1 MGSKNSAIGAAF
13 WSLVDKFSTQAV
25 SFIISIILARLLT
38 PTDYGIVGLM
48 SIFLVIEMLK

>member
-48 SIFLVIEMLK
+48 SIFLVISNVL